1 MCLLTCINADF
12 LSNAS
17 WEPNPGGW
25 IEQAVSIVGKRF
37 LKPIIRQNLV
47 NWTSSPSWSYPA
59 EHISS
64 SHTVSSR
71 DRISRVRI
79 GPLGAGFPPQHLRLV
94 FVLGDWLWN
103 VYHFMSPSSS
113 RLACCSP
120 AQANDHGLSSM
131 QLENLWVDSIYSRGH
146 WRRRGLTNMNIA
158 WTAALLTEFYDAL
171 SSISHISSR
180 KMCWYSAQHP
190 VRFVALQSQTWQI
203 CYPHLEPKSGLSSTC
218 AWQGHDYY
226 HR

>member
-1 MCLLTCINADF
+1 MCLPTCINADF

-94 FVLGDWLWN
+94 FVLGDWLWKTYIISCPLP
-103 VYHFMSPSSS
+103 VLDWH
-113 RLACCSP
+113 
-120 AQANDHGLSSM
+120 
-131 QLENLWVDSIYSRGH
+131 
-146 WRRRGLTNMNIA
+146 
-158 WTAALLTEFYDAL
+158 AALLLKPMITGSVPCSWRTFGWIRYTQGGIGD
-171 SSISHISSR
+171 
-180 KMCWYSAQHP
+180 
-190 VRFVALQSQTWQI
+190 VAV
-203 CYPHLEPKSGLSSTC
+203 
-218 AWQGHDYY
+218 
-226 HR
+226 